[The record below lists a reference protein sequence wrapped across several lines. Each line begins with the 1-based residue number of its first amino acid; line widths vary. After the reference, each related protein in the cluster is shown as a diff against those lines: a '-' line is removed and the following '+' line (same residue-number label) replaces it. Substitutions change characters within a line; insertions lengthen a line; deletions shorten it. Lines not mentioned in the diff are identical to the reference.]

1 MPDGFSVLSLSQ
13 SGLLGLVVLFIL
25 TDRLV
30 PRRRLADKMK
40 LIEKREERIEQQDL
54 LVKELTE
61 QNTLLLQVVPLINS
75 TMDALQKKASGET
88 EGR

>member
-30 PRRRLADKMK
+30 PRRRLADELK
-40 LIEKREERIEQQDL
+40 LIETQAQEIKRQG
-54 LVKELTE
+54 LVIKELTE
-61 QNTLLLQVVPLINS
+61 QNALLLQVVPLVNS
-75 TMDALQKKASGET
+75 TMEAIQKSAGET

>member
-40 LIEKREERIEQQDL
+40 LIETREQRIERQDL
-54 LVKELTE
+54 IIKELTE

-75 TMDALQKKASGET
+75 TIDAIQKSAGET